1 MAETYNTELAHKAQ
15 ERYCKEKKYP
25 HFAPRSKCY
34 RCGKDIY
41 RAIEHECRDWRTG
54 NPIGEIYI
62 TGISV
67 EKAGST
73 LITGCPHCNYSFCE

>member
-1 MAETYNTELAHKAQ
+1 MKNNETYNSIKAHKAQ
-15 ERYCKEKKYP
+15 KEYCEKNKLP
-25 HFAPRSKCY
+25 HFAPTRYCY

-41 RAIEHECRDWRTG
+41 EKIQKP
-54 NPIGEIYI
+54 NKLYS

-67 EKAGST
+67 ESAGNH